1 VTEDINIINEKLQ
14 TEKNAREKTEETIFG
29 MLRDLVNRVK
39 GEIDNERKEREG
51 SEETI
56 LNLIEEA
63 CNKLQAV

>member
-1 VTEDINIINEKLQ
+1 M
-14 TEKNAREKTEETIFG
+14 FG

-39 GEIDNERKEREG
+39 GEIDNERKDREG

>member
-1 VTEDINIINEKLQ
+1 
-14 TEKNAREKTEETIFG
+14 

-39 GEIDNERKEREG
+39 GEIDNERKDREG

-63 CNKLQAV
+63 CNKLSAIWKNFAENIFNNKFKLKSISFNFL